1 MGWSILG
8 MEDVFKDTHVPF
20 GIKIPNMKENFEIKR
35 AVSKIDIKPTI
46 LDLLGLKDGFSLG
59 DSIFSEKDFSFV
71 KGLGFVTSNYY
82 CVNDKFYDRNTLL
95 EIEQTQFLQALQQKM
110 QDDIYLSDAIIKN
123 NLLM

>member
-1 MGWSILG
+1 

-20 GIKIPNMKENFEIKR
+20 GIKIPNVNESFEIKR

-46 LDLLGLKDGFSLG
+46 LDLLGLKD
-59 DSIFSEKDFSFV
+59 
-71 KGLGFVTSNYY
+71 TSNYY